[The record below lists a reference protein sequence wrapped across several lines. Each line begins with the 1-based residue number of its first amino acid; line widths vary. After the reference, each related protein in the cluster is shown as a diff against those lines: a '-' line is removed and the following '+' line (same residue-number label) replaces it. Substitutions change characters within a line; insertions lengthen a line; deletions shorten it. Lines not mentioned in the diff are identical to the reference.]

1 MVLAVTLGFV
11 AADWAL
17 TRGREKPSE
26 DRPGSGYVAA
36 NRPDPAE
43 VGR

>member
-17 TRGREKPSE
+17 ARGRPAAREEGQAVPSQLAQRVPNTGE
-26 DRPGSGYVAA
+26 
-36 NRPDPAE
+36 
-43 VGR
+43 